1 VQESN
6 GNNRVCVLSA
16 STFSQEGGIQRVTRM
31 VLRCLRESWPDVG
44 IALFSLH
51 DHNTL
56 AASPTLL
63 EDMRAGDL
71 RFEPCRSSRTKYSL
85 GTLRNLIAS
94 RPGLVISEHAH
105 LNVIP
110 WLARPF
116 ANFRW
121 VSLVYYLE
129 LATLGAL
136 RREAMRRCDLII
148 AISEF
153 AARELRR
160 VLGEDCP
167 PVVVCHLGL
176 NPEYVC
182 LAKARQTVVP
192 PLAGR
197 RNVLIVGR
205 MADRDRDK
213 GHEALLRALPAL
225 AGSVPDVQLVIVGRG
240 GDEPRLRRLATELK
254 VEPFVHF
261 AGCVP
266 DHELPAYYDAAEI
279 FAMPSYAEGF
289 GLVYLE
295 AMYHRI
301 PCIAGNRDGASE
313 VVLDGETGL
322 LVEPGNVAK
331 LQQALLRLL
340 LERKL
345 ARTLGANGRDRLD
358 RYFTYEVFCAR
369 LRKALYPPPSAP
381 GTARDTTE
389 TAEAYSSH

>member
-1 VQESN
+1 
-6 GNNRVCVLSA
+6 
-16 STFSQEGGIQRVTRM
+16 
-31 VLRCLRESWPDVG
+31 
-44 IALFSLH
+44 
-51 DHNTL
+51 
-56 AASPTLL
+56 
-63 EDMRAGDL
+63 
-71 RFEPCRSSRTKYSL
+71 
-85 GTLRNLIAS
+85 
-94 RPGLVISEHAH
+94 
-105 LNVIP
+105 
-110 WLARPF
+110 
-116 ANFRW
+116 
-121 VSLVYYLE
+121 
-129 LATLGAL
+129 
-136 RREAMRRCDLII
+136 
-148 AISEF
+148 
-153 AARELRR
+153 
-160 VLGEDCP
+160 
-167 PVVVCHLGL
+167 
-176 NPEYVC
+176 
-182 LAKARQTVVP
+182 
-192 PLAGR
+192 
-197 RNVLIVGR
+197 
-205 MADRDRDK
+205 
-213 GHEALLRALPAL
+213 
-225 AGSVPDVQLVIVGRG
+225 
-240 GDEPRLRRLATELK
+240 
-254 VEPFVHF
+254 VHF